1 MVRSMA
7 LAGMT
12 TAAEEMLLVVITVAG
27 TMVGVPMKMV
37 RVFGALKSQL
47 AAGEYSFL
55 LKYVVNKLFFQAYHS
70 HHFFFFDRWK
80 PKDLPIYDV

>member
-1 MVRSMA
+1 MVRNMA

-12 TAAEEMLLVVITVAG
+12 TAAEEMLLVVVTVAG
-27 TMVGVPMKMV
+27 TMVGVPMTMV

-55 LKYVVNKLFFQAYHS
+55 LK
-70 HHFFFFDRWK
+70 
-80 PKDLPIYDV
+80 